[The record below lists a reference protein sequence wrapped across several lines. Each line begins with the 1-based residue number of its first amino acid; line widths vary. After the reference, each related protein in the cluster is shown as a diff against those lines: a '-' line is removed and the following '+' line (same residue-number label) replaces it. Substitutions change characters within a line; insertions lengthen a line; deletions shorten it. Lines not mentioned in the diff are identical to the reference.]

1 LASGTQNPRSGSAKK
16 REIQVGRVGI
26 LREKTRLMGSFG
38 AKKTPQ
44 VLRLVANAAEIGLER
59 KNCHFGVMGT

>member
-16 REIQVGRVGI
+16 PEIQVGRVGI
-26 LREKTRLMGSFG
+26 LRAKTRLMGSFG
-38 AKKTPQ
+38 AKNTQ
-44 VLRLVANAAEIGLER
+44 LLRLVTNAAKIGLGR